1 MRQKFIVRKND
12 EGQMLIVQEYAELDK
27 DILSFICEERYPLG
41 QIEQAVQGGREALI
55 ARLRTDNMYPP
66 ILYAQAIADL
76 VMAQI
81 REGEDDRQELVFDDN
96 NYIAKDLQAPL
107 EENELKDEESDIDEL
122 LDEDLED
129 EYDDKKIMKDFKS
142 SIQIADDDSLDV
154 DEET

>member
-12 EGQMLIVQEYAELDK
+12 DGQMLIVQEYAELDK

-41 QIEQAVQGGREALI
+41 QIEQAMQGGRETLI

-76 VMAQI
+76 VMAQLM
-81 REGEDDRQELVFDDN
+81 EGEDDRQELVFDDN

-107 EENELKDEESDIDEL
+107 EESELKDEESDIDEL

>member
-1 MRQKFIVRKND
+1 
-12 EGQMLIVQEYAELDK
+12 MLIVQEYAELDK

-41 QIEQAVQGGREALI
+41 QIEQAMQGGRETLI

-76 VMAQI
+76 VMAQL

-107 EENELKDEESDIDEL
+107 EESELKDEESDIDEL

>member
-12 EGQMLIVQEYAELDK
+12 DGQMLIVQEYAELDK

-41 QIEQAVQGGREALI
+41 QIEQAMQGGREALI

-76 VMAQI
+76 VMAQLT
-81 REGEDDRQELVFDDN
+81 EGEDDRQELVFDDN

-107 EENELKDEESDIDEL
+107 EESELKDEESDIDEL
-122 LDEDLED
+122 LDGDLED

-154 DEET
+154 DEEN

>member
-12 EGQMLIVQEYAELDK
+12 GGQMLIVQEYAELDK

-41 QIEQAVQGGREALI
+41 QIEQAMQGGREALI

-76 VMAQI
+76 VMAQLT
-81 REGEDDRQELVFDDN
+81 EGEDDRQELVFDDS

-107 EENELKDEESDIDEL
+107 EESELKDEESDIDEL

-154 DEET
+154 DEEN

>member
-12 EGQMLIVQEYAELDK
+12 DKQMLIVQEYAELDK
-27 DILSFICEERYPLG
+27 DILSFICEERYPLE
-41 QIEQAVQGGREALI
+41 QIEQAVQGGREAVI

-76 VMAQI
+76 VMAQLG
-81 REGEDDRQELVFDDN
+81 EGGDDQQELVFDDN
-96 NYIAKDLQAPL
+96 TYISKDLQPPL
-107 EENELKDEESDIDEL
+107 EESELKDEESDIEDL

-154 DEET
+154 DEEN

>member
-1 MRQKFIVRKND
+1 MRQKFIVRKNGD
-12 EGQMLIVQEYAELDK
+12 GQMLIVQEYAELDK

-96 NYIAKDLQAPL
+96 NYIAKDLQPPL
-107 EENELKDEESDIDEL
+107 EESELKDEESDIDEL

>member
-107 EENELKDEESDIDEL
+107 EESALKDEESDIDEL
-122 LDEDLED
+122 LDEDLEG

>member
-12 EGQMLIVQEYAELDK
+12 DGQMLIVQEYAELDK

-41 QIEQAVQGGREALI
+41 QIQQAVKSGREAVI
-55 ARLRTDNMYPP
+55 AQLRTDNMYPP

-76 VMAQI
+76 VIAQFSQ
-81 REGEDDRQELVFDDN
+81 GEDDRQELVFDDN
-96 NYIAKDLQAPL
+96 SYIAKDLQGPL
-107 EENELKDEESDIDEL
+107 EESEIENEESDIDEL

-154 DEET
+154 DEEN

>member
-1 MRQKFIVRKND
+1 MRQKFIVRKNGD
-12 EGQMLIVQEYAELDK
+12 GQMLIVQEYAELDK

-81 REGEDDRQELVFDDN
+81 REGEEDRQELVFDDN
-96 NYIAKDLQAPL
+96 NYIAKDLQPPL
-107 EENELKDEESDIDEL
+107 EESELKDEESDIDEL